1 MSTWICKSIA
11 VFAGIG
17 VLSGCEGGFNVT
29 RNAPEQIQLS
39 DGLVVAGA
47 RGWCVDQATT
57 KTRGDTAVV
66 VLGSCAAIAGDGKL
80 PRPLVPGIVTV
91 SVEDTATEIP
101 PTEALEAFLV
111 TEPGRAALARDGRAA
126 SVDILETR
134 RSGETLY
141 LHAIDRSGWPRAA
154 AEDYWRALFDI
165 DGRFVT
171 VSLVGLTAT
180 PISRDEGLATLA
192 AQIERL
198 VDVNSN

>member
-1 MSTWICKSIA
+1 MSTWISKAVSVCVGIA
-11 VFAGIG
+11 A
-17 VLSGCEGGFNVT
+17 LSGCEGGFNIT
-29 RNAPEQIQLS
+29 RNAPEQIQLP
-39 DGLVVAGA
+39 DGLVIAGA

-57 KTRGDTAVV
+57 RTRGDTAVV
-66 VLGSCAAIAGDGKL
+66 VLGSCAAIAGDNRL
-80 PRPLVPGIVTV
+80 PRPSVPGVVTV
-91 SVEDTATEIP
+91 SVEDTATAVP
-101 PTEALEAFLV
+101 PTDALQAFLV

-141 LHAIDRSGWPRAA
+141 LHAVDRSGWPRAA

-165 DGRFVT
+165 DGRYVT

-180 PISRDEGLATLA
+180 PISRDDGLATLD

>member
-1 MSTWICKSIA
+1 
-11 VFAGIG
+11 
-17 VLSGCEGGFNVT
+17 
-29 RNAPEQIQLS
+29 
-39 DGLVVAGA
+39 
-47 RGWCVDQATT
+47 
-57 KTRGDTAVV
+57 
-66 VLGSCAAIAGDGKL
+66 
-80 PRPLVPGIVTV
+80 
-91 SVEDTATEIP
+91 
-101 PTEALEAFLV
+101 V

-141 LHAIDRSGWPRAA
+141 LHAIDRSGGPRAA